1 MLTKSLTIFSIT
13 LAWAEMK
20 RDTAKQLYLLFFF
33 KKLPRLKTVETGKHN
48 QGNQVLRSN

>member
-1 MLTKSLTIFSIT
+1 MLKKSLIT

-20 RDTAKQLYLLFFF
+20 CDSQGTISAVFLKEIT
-33 KKLPRLKTVETGKHN
+33 KIKTVETSKHN